1 MRADSITTLPLG
13 QIAPRQYREC
23 RSERAKMSSPIR
35 IRMGGYGPPSTGF
48 SKSLK
53 LIGDKLELQFGK
65 IVTVEYVF
73 NVMDHGHKA
82 EDILTLV
89 EDGSM
94 TLGYQSSSY
103 LTDRVPE
110 LGFVDLPFLFSSNA
124 QARSAMDGEL
134 GGFLARKTEERVNY
148 RILGWF
154 ENGFRQISNRLRPI
168 HLPSDMQGMKIRVLP
183 SEVHRRTFEL
193 LGAIAMRMDLT
204 EAIAM
209 IKAGTLDAQENPLAN
224 TVTYG
229 VHKFHK
235 FHTLSNHFYISRP
248 IFLHRPSFEAWPED
262 LKRAMQGAV
271 KEAVAYQRKLAAEE
285 NDQSYKAIEAE
296 GCENNALTPGEHDAF
311 VAAVQPLLGE
321 ARKTYGD
328 EMFRMIPKV

>member
-1 MRADSITTLPLG
+1 
-13 QIAPRQYREC
+13 
-23 RSERAKMSSPIR
+23 MSKPIR

-48 SKSLK
+48 SRSLTFIGGK
-53 LIGDKLELQFGK
+53 LGAQFGNDVE
-65 IVTVEYVF
+65 IEYVF
-73 NVMDHGHKA
+73 NIMDHGHKA

-89 EDGSM
+89 ENGEI

-110 LGFVDLPFLFSSNA
+110 LGFVDLPFLFSSSA
-124 QARSAMDGEL
+124 QARAAMDGAIGE
-134 GGFLARKTEERVNY
+134 FLVRKTEERINY

-154 ENGFRQISNRLRPI
+154 ENGFRHISNRLRPI
-168 HLPSDMQGMKIRVLP
+168 HRPADMNGIKIRVLP
-183 SEVHRRTFEL
+183 SEIHRRTFEL
-193 LGAIAMRMDLT
+193 LGAMAMRMDLT

-235 FHTLSNHFYISRP
+235 FHTLSYHFYISRP
-248 IFLHRPSFEAWPED
+248 IFLHRPSFESWPD
-262 LKRAMQGAV
+262 SLKQAMQSAV
-271 KEAVAYQRKLAAEE
+271 TEAVTYQRKLAVEE
-285 NDQSYKAIEAE
+285 HDQSYKAIEAE
-296 GCENNALTPGEHDAF
+296 GCEINALTPKEHEAF
-311 VAAVQPLLGE
+311 VAAVQPLLID

-328 EMFRMIPKV
+328 AMFKMVPKA